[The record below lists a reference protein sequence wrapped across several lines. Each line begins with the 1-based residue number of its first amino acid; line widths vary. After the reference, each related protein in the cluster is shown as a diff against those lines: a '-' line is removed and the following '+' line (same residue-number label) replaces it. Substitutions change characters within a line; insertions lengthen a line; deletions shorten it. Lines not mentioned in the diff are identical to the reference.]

1 MSISDAHVG
10 RSYPATAP
18 YEVSRAKIAEFAAAL
33 GDTENPAYAGE
44 DPIAPPTFAAVL
56 AAAAWDGLFGDPE
69 LGLSLA
75 RTVHADQRFA
85 WRRPLRAGD
94 LVRATLTIE
103 KVRVRGSAA
112 FIGIAV
118 GLSTVEGEE
127 LCVASSTLVHTSE
140 PTEGAA

>member
-1 MSISDAHVG
+1 MPISDAHVG

-33 GDTENPAYAGE
+33 GDADNPAYAGD

-56 AAAAWDGLFGDPE
+56 AAAAWDGLFDDPE
-69 LGLSLA
+69 LGLSLS

-94 LVRATLTIE
+94 LVSATLTIE
-103 KVRVRGSAA
+103 KVRVRGAAA
-112 FIGIAV
+112 FVTIAV
-118 GLSTVEGEE
+118 VLSTTDGEE
-127 LCVASSTLVHTSE
+127 LCTASSTLVHTNE
-140 PTEGAA
+140 VAA